1 MKPKSQHQSKSKSK
15 SNGLVGIH
23 GIDPM
28 IETETTEE
36 TSACPQADGM
46 SLREMWADLEDG
58 AQMSDRLRLS
68 QRQQQSQQ
76 EHPLKSNRVD
86 ESGRPSRGTFFGL
99 FRRK

>member
-1 MKPKSQHQSKSKSK
+1 M
-15 SNGLVGIH
+15 N

-36 TSACPQADGM
+36 NSACPQADGM
-46 SLREMWADLEDG
+46 SLREMWTDLEDG

-68 QRQQQSQQ
+68 QRQQQSQN
-76 EHPLKSNRVD
+76 EHPLKSNGLDGNGRKSRV
-86 ESGRPSRGTFFGL
+86 TFFGL